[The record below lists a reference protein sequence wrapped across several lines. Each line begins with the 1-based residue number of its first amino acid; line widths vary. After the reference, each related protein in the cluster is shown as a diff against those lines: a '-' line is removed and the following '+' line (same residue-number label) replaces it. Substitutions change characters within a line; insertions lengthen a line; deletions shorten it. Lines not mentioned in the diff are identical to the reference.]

1 MLTSAYLLCLTYLD
15 VTLRCGCEEECGGGG
30 VRFGGEIG
38 ADVDVRRST
47 VSAGEI
53 RGEVGRQDKDG
64 DGGLVAGVS
73 RSCP

>member
-1 MLTSAYLLCLTYLD
+1 MSCLRADISLPSMPYLD
-15 VTLRCGCEEECGGGG
+15 VTLRRRCEEECGGGG
-30 VRFGGEIG
+30 EIWGGDG

-64 DGGLVAGVS
+64 EGGWGMEG
-73 RSCP
+73 C